1 MMSGANVAEKS
12 GRDITLQSTGFGVD
26 LRSWARLN
34 SCRDSTWPVE
44 SLEKVPVSFIFM
56 KDDMSA
62 VYSCWRDDTTGST
75 LSCVCRHPTKYSSR
89 AGVNPLSRV
98 WDILPHI

>member
-62 VYSCWRDDTTGST
+62 VYSCWRDDTKVLEYSRCG
-75 LSCVCRHPTKYSSR
+75 CVVTHK
-89 AGVNPLSRV
+89 VLE
-98 WDILPHI
+98 